1 MQGFCIFAFRI
12 KTLLIMNKLLI
23 PIFIL
28 CAFGFFASCSNDLD
42 VNRFIPKIIDLS
54 THEIGFSEETDSVA
68 VTAAISWYIGYI
80 YNESTKEY
88 VYKISPDNKTKTIGK
103 GALRGSEFKINGLTI
118 REYNDHH
125 AEFLDDGM
133 LPTDTFTVCCQ
144 YTPMGYRPEFI
155 TITKRKD

>member
-1 MQGFCIFAFRI
+1 MI
-12 KTLLIMNKLLI
+12 T
-23 PIFIL
+23 IFIL
-28 CAFGFFASCSNDLD
+28 CAFGFFASSSNDLD